1 MDMVLASGNQKKL
14 RELTDILQP
23 LGIRLLPQSELG
35 VPEADETGLTFVE
48 NAIIKARNAAA
59 HTGLPAISDDSG
71 LEVDALNGAP
81 GIYSARFAGPNAGD
95 ADNNAE
101 LVRQLRALPGD
112 TKEQSTFSA
121 RYQCVIVFMRH
132 AADPVPVICQGSWE
146 GAIHLAPQGDGG
158 FGYDPHFFAQDA
170 QCSAAQMSAAEKHRV
185 SHRGKALADF
195 MLVAR
200 KTLQTTN

>member
-14 RELTDILQP
+14 RELADILQP
-23 LGIRLLPQSELG
+23 LGIRLLPQSEFG

-48 NAIIKARNAAA
+48 NAIIKARNAAM

-71 LEVDALNGAP
+71 LEVDALKGAP
-81 GIYSARFAGPNAGD
+81 GIYSARFAGPDASD

-101 LVRQLRALPGD
+101 LVRQLRASVSQAD
-112 TKEQSTFSA
+112 STDTFSA

-132 AADPVPVICQGSWE
+132 AEDPVPIICQGSWE
-146 GAIHLAPQGDGG
+146 GAIHLTPQGHGG
-158 FGYDPHFFAQDA
+158 FGYDPHFFAHGA
-170 QCSAAQMSAAEKHRV
+170 GCSAAEMSATEKHRL

-195 MLVAR
+195 MAVAR
-200 KTLQTTN
+200 QRLPVR